1 MRSYRVIQAL
11 TRAQV
16 EADVDR
22 RYADY
27 MVISSLVLWVAT
39 EEASGQTELPEHQV
53 EAMNRLLEALDM
65 GLDIIK

>member
-1 MRSYRVIQAL
+1 MRVDRVMQAL
-11 TRAQV
+11 DRAKV
-16 EADVDR
+16 RADKAR
-22 RYADY
+22 FHADS